1 MESIVASARGDILLF
16 AQINLEAKQP
26 RDDYREFLELSIIF
40 LGGSPARGVCFQVP
54 GAMHRARWMAK
65 VIYAIKIWLF
75 RDQFKMTVSEKRGI
89 RDLATFA
96 VLIHLRAWM
105 IAPVGVEA
113 PFNDFRLMIE
123 LLRYPQDAIS
133 SATSKKLGLHLWYI
147 SEELIGLALFD
158 SRVSVEMKRLML
170 AAMED
175 PAPER
180 PAKRPRV
187 KSTTFLNTGGLEQ
200 FCTVN
205 TKRLFQLLGLPLTF
219 LSKDPSQWDEDESFK
234 QALHIV
240 KGLAVVN
247 DRAERGVA
255 LIQEF
260 NKKLTIGK
268 EQLQFLLQVVSD
280 HRRQYPDCNKKT
292 LMAKCAKE

>member
-1 MESIVASARGDILLF
+1 M
-16 AQINLEAKQP
+16 
-26 RDDYREFLELSIIF
+26 
-40 LGGSPARGVCFQVP
+40 
-54 GAMHRARWMAK
+54 
-65 VIYAIKIWLF
+65 
-75 RDQFKMTVSEKRGI
+75 
-89 RDLATFA
+89 
-96 VLIHLRAWM
+96 
-105 IAPVGVEA
+105 
-113 PFNDFRLMIE
+113 
-123 LLRYPQDAIS
+123 
-133 SATSKKLGLHLWYI
+133 
-147 SEELIGLALFD
+147 ALFD

-255 LIQEF
+255 LI
-260 NKKLTIGK
+260 
-268 EQLQFLLQVVSD
+268 
-280 HRRQYPDCNKKT
+280 
-292 LMAKCAKE
+292 